1 MRIFVIGQAA
11 FGQDVFNK
19 LREHG
24 EEIVAVAAPAQSLS
38 GRTDRLR
45 AAADE
50 AGVPAFETGKLKDAD
65 VQQQLRALD
74 PELGVMV
81 YVSDIISTDV
91 LDLPRHGTIQYHPS
105 LLPKHR
111 GRSSINWAIIQGEK
125 VTGVTIFW
133 PDAGIDTGPILLQR
147 EVKIDPDDTVST
159 LYYNKLYP
167 LGIEM
172 ILESVKLVK
181 EGKAPR
187 IPQDE
192 SQATY
197 EKPCEEPLVRID
209 WRRPAQ
215 EVYNLI
221 RGSDPSP
228 GAWTR
233 FDATKVKVFDAL
245 LQKPGPT
252 GPGVIESINS
262 DGVLIGGVEGS
273 VLVRKMQAEGG
284 PLLPAQEVA
293 ESLRLKPGDRF
304 LNPKARAS
312 E

>member
-1 MRIFVIGQAA
+1 
-11 FGQDVFNK
+11 
-19 LREHG
+19 
-24 EEIVAVAAPAQSLS
+24 
-38 GRTDRLR
+38 
-45 AAADE
+45 
-50 AGVPAFETGKLKDAD
+50 
-65 VQQQLRALD
+65 
-74 PELGVMV
+74 MV
-81 YVSDIISTDV
+81 YVSDIISPDV
-91 LDLPRHGTIQYHPS
+91 LNLPRHGTIQYHPS

-125 VTGVTIFW
+125 VTGATIFW

-197 EKPCEEPLVRID
+197 ERPCEEPLVRID

-233 FDATKVKVFDAL
+233 FGDAKIKVFDAL

-252 GPGVIESINS
+252 GPGVIESINA

>member
-11 FGQDVFNK
+11 FGQDIFNK
-19 LREHG
+19 LREAG

-50 AGVPAFETGKLKDAD
+50 AGTPAFETAKLKEAET
-65 VQQQLRALD
+65 QEKLRALD

-81 YVSDIISTDV
+81 YVNDIISEDV
-91 LDLPRHGTIQYHPS
+91 LNLPRHGTIQYHPS

-111 GRSSINWAIIQGEK
+111 GRSSINWSIIQGEK
-125 VTGVTIFW
+125 VTGASIFW
-133 PDAGIDTGPILLQR
+133 PDAGIDTGPILLQK

-167 LGIEM
+167 LGIDM

-187 IPQDE
+187 IAQDE

-233 FDATKVKVFDAL
+233 LDDTKIKLFDAL
-245 LQKPGPT
+245 LQPPGPAE
-252 GPGVIESINS
+252 PGVIESIND
-262 DGVLIGGVEGS
+262 DGVLIGGVDGS
-273 VLVRKMQAEGG
+273 ILVRKMQGEGG
-284 PLLPAQEVA
+284 QAVLAA
-293 ESLRLKPGDRF
+293 EFAETARLKPGDRF
-304 LNPKARAS
+304 LNPKRSA

>member
-1 MRIFVIGQAA
+1 MRILVIGQAA
-11 FGQDVFNK
+11 FGQDIFNK
-19 LREHG
+19 LREAG
-24 EEIVAVAAPAQSLS
+24 EEIAAVVAPAQSLS

-45 AAADE
+45 GSADE
-50 AGVPAFETGKLKDAD
+50 SGIPAFETSLLKE
-65 VQQQLRALD
+65 QETQEKLRALD

-81 YVSDIISTDV
+81 YVNDIIRPEI
-91 LDLPRHGTIQYHPS
+91 LNLPRHGTIQYHPS

-111 GRSSINWAIIQGEK
+111 GRSSINWAIIQGEP
-125 VTGVTIFW
+125 VTGATIFW
-133 PDAGIDTGPILLQR
+133 PDEGIDTGPILMQR
-147 EVKIDPDDTVST
+147 EATIDPDDTVGT

-167 LGIEM
+167 MGIEM

-181 EGKAPR
+181 EGKAPQN
-187 IPQDE
+187 PQDE

-197 EKPCEEPLVRID
+197 EKPCEEPQVRID

-233 FDATKVKVFDAL
+233 LDDSRIKVFDAL
-245 LQKPGPT
+245 LQPPGT
-252 GPGVIESINS
+252 AGPGVIESIT
-262 DGVLIGGVEGS
+262 DHGVLIGGDGGS
-273 VLVRKMQAEGG
+273 FLIRKMQGESG
-284 PLLPAQEVA
+284 PQVA
-293 ESLRLKPGDRF
+293 AHEFADEKRLRPGDRF
-304 LNPKARAS
+304 LNPSRTPA